1 MAINVIENRWEIHS
15 LNSPF
20 NSPDNDDFSIYI
32 SNSLQFGLLA
42 SNRSDGKGDDDL
54 YAFKF
59 TPKIVGE
66 DDTYKYK
73 TNDTLAS

>member
-1 MAINVIENRWEIHS
+1 MVWQEFPRS
-15 LNSPF
+15 
-20 NSPDNDDFSIYI
+20 DNTRR
-32 SNSLQFGLLA
+32 GLLA

-66 DDTYKYK
+66 DDNYKYK
-73 TNDTLAS
+73 TNDTLAISFEGVLLNDIKKMF